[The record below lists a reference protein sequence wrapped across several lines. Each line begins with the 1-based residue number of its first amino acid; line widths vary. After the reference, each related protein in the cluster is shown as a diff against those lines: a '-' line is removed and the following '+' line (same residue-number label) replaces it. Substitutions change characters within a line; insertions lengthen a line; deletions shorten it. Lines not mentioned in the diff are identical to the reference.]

1 MPPAGTCALT
11 AAIMLQHSGR
21 QNSSSW
27 PALPGCT
34 VWMCIHPS
42 AHLPRRVATGRRA
55 TGRIRHAPEQRI
67 TTCCRPTS
75 TAQRIVCSA
84 VEHYIHC
91 ISHQPHLA
99 HGVAPN
105 WRIRTRS
112 VGSGQ
117 AVHLDQQHM
126 RHITLHH
133 QQHRVDAASRA
144 LLRIPR
150 RCERSLPSMHRA
162 YGKGASLSIAVCCD
176 TDTRPQLRVPLI
188 ESCGLVDRIHSPAQH
203 SIQCTGAAVHH
214 PPHEA
219 AHFSCMR

>member
-55 TGRIRHAPEQRI
+55 TGRIRHAPEQCI
-67 TTCCRPTS
+67 TPCCRPTS

-112 VGSGQ
+112 VGGSAPGS
-117 AVHLDQQHM
+117 
-126 RHITLHH
+126 
-133 QQHRVDAASRA
+133 AAHA
-144 LLRIPR
+144 AHYAPPPATPR
-150 RCERSLPSMHRA
+150 RRCVACLPARTYTVRTQFAFHAPSLWQGGQPEHCR
-162 YGKGASLSIAVCCD
+162 V
-176 TDTRPQLRVPLI
+176 LR
-188 ESCGLVDRIHSPAQH
+188 H
-203 SIQCTGAAVHH
+203 
-214 PPHEA
+214 
-219 AHFSCMR
+219 